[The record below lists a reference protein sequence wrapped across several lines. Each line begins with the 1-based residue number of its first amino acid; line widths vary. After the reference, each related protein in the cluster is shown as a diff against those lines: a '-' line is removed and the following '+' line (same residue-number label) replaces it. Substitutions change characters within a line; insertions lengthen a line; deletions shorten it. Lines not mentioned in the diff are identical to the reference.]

1 MIERAFVL
9 RSAIPELAT
18 NGRVASYLTLDS
30 RVNMILL
37 IKDFDWVDRKKSECW
52 RCPKCKR
59 FILPSDKSKIKNDI
73 RYHDLCKSTLKKETS
88 NDGAGITAAT

>member
-9 RSAIPELAT
+9 RSAVPELAT

-52 RCPKCKR
+52 RCPKCKH
-59 FILPSDKSKIKNDI
+59 FILPADKVKTKNDI
-73 RYHDLCKSTLKKETS
+73 RYHDLCKPPKKETQ
-88 NDGAGITAAT
+88 NDGASSTIAP